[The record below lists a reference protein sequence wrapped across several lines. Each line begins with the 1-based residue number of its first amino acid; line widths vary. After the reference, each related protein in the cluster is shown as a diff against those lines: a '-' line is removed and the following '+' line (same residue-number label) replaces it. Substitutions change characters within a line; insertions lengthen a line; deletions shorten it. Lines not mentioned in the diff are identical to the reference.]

1 MGIKEVLFSLLGGVF
16 QGVGISIV
24 IKNQIEGM
32 KRRDFIILSTLLSI
46 FSILS
51 ILFISNEFR
60 FISFI
65 ITLIAI
71 LYIVI
76 GIKDRRCVL
85 YSFIAGV
92 VVVVSELVVTVLMI
106 VFGINSELIIKNIF
120 YGLLTNL
127 FTATVMV
134 GISYIPII
142 KKIFKKIIKL
152 FEKNKRISKYF
163 YLLLL
168 VFYLLLLKNGF
179 ELTLDTNYY
188 INIFFMIV
196 LIVIVLI
203 IVRNETKNIYL
214 KEQYKQ
220 MLSYVT
226 KYEKI
231 ITEQGKT
238 NHEFKNQLMV
248 IKGYVQT
255 DDKEKIITYLDSIIN
270 DSKKTQN
277 SYLIKELNKF
287 PDGGIKGLLYYKL
300 SMMEDEKIKYVM
312 NVENGVKAK
321 LKGLEVEEYKN
332 ITKILGVL
340 LDNAIESSKKSKN
353 KNIVIMVEKEKEKV
367 IFSISNTYKGKIKI
381 EKIGTGY
388 TSKGEKHGYGLKLVK
403 DITESNKKYEVNN
416 YLENEYFVS
425 KLIVDF
431 SKKKAKRS

>member
-1 MGIKEVLFSLLGGVF
+1 MGVTEVIFSILGGMF
-16 QGVGISIV
+16 QGVGTSLV
-24 IKNQIEGM
+24 IRNQIPKM
-32 KRRDFIILSTLLSI
+32 SLKKFILLSVILSSYGV
-46 FSILS
+46 LS
-51 ILFISNEFR
+51 ILFISNKFR
-60 FISFI
+60 FISF
-65 ITLIAI
+65 LIVLIVI
-71 LYIVI
+71 LYGVI
-76 GIKDRRCVL
+76 GIKDRKCVL
-85 YSFIAGV
+85 YSFIAGMV
-92 VVVVSELVVTVLMI
+92 VFVSEIIVTILMI

-127 FTATVMV
+127 FTSTVMV
-134 GISYIPII
+134 VISYIPII
-142 KKIFKKIIKL
+142 KKLFNKLIKL
-152 FEKNKRISKYF
+152 FEKNKRISKDF

-179 ELTLDTNYY
+179 ELTLDSNYY
-188 INIFFMIV
+188 INITFMIV

-248 IKGYVQT
+248 IKGYAQM
-255 DDKEKIITYLDSIIN
+255 DKKEKLTTYLDSIIE
-270 DSKKTQN
+270 DLKKTQS

-300 SMMEDEKIKYVM
+300 TMMDDEKIKYIID
-312 NVENGVKAK
+312 VETGVKTK
-321 LKGLEVEEYKN
+321 LKGLDVEEYKN

-340 LDNAIESSKKSKN
+340 LDNAIESSTKAKN
-353 KNIVIMVEKEKEKV
+353 KEIIITVEKDKNEV
-367 IFSISNTYKGKIKI
+367 IFRISNTYKGKINI

-388 TSKGEKHGYGLKLVK
+388 TSKGTKHGYGLKLVK
-403 DITESNKKYEVNN
+403 DITENNTKYEVNN
-416 YLENEYFVS
+416 YLEDNYFVS
-425 KLIVDF
+425 QLKISF
-431 SKKKAKRS
+431 YTKKKKS

>member
-287 PDGGIKGLLYYKL
+287 PDGGIKGFLYYKL
-300 SMMEDEKIKYVM
+300 SMMEDEKIK
-312 NVENGVKAK
+312 
-321 LKGLEVEEYKN
+321 
-332 ITKILGVL
+332 
-340 LDNAIESSKKSKN
+340 
-353 KNIVIMVEKEKEKV
+353 
-367 IFSISNTYKGKIKI
+367 
-381 EKIGTGY
+381 
-388 TSKGEKHGYGLKLVK
+388 
-403 DITESNKKYEVNN
+403 
-416 YLENEYFVS
+416 
-425 KLIVDF
+425 
-431 SKKKAKRS
+431 